1 MARLKSKTTN
11 ELKSEKMTKSERQ
24 VQKVIDTIGIE
35 VVRELIGKP
44 EATEG
49 EVRQIVRQSITNWKR
64 RSRIAV
70 EIKPYETG
78 EERLESLLD
87 WLNRP
92 SSWEGGND
100 ADNSQQ
106 SNNQRG
112 I

>member
-1 MARLKSKTTN
+1 MAKGD
-11 ELKSEKMTKSERQ
+11 RQ
-24 VQKVIDTIGIE
+24 VQKVIDTLGVE
-35 VVRELIGKP
+35 VVRELADKP

-49 EVRQIVRQSITNWKR
+49 EVRQLVRQAITNWKR
-64 RSRIAV
+64 RSGITV
-70 EIKPYETG
+70 EIKPYENG

-100 ADNSQQ
+100 VDNSQL
-106 SNNQRG
+106 SNNRRG

>member
-1 MARLKSKTTN
+1 MAKGD
-11 ELKSEKMTKSERQ
+11 Q
-24 VQKVIDTIGIE
+24 QAQKVIDTLGIE
-35 VVRELIGKP
+35 VVRELAGKP

-49 EVRQIVRQSITNWKR
+49 EVRQLVRQAITNWKR
-64 RSRIAV
+64 RSGILV
-70 EIKPYETG
+70 EIKPYDNG

-92 SSWEGGND
+92 SSWKGGND
-100 ADNSQQ
+100 ADNSQK

>member
-1 MARLKSKTTN
+1 VARLKFNTTD
-11 ELKSEKMTKSERQ
+11 ELKNEKMTKGDRQ
-24 VQKVIDTIGIE
+24 VQRVIDTLGIE
-35 VVRELIGKP
+35 VVRELAGKP

-49 EVRQIVRQSITNWKR
+49 EVRQLVRQAITNWKR
-64 RSRIAV
+64 RSGIAV
-70 EIKPYETG
+70 EIKPYDNG

-112 I
+112 V

>member
-1 MARLKSKTTN
+1 
-11 ELKSEKMTKSERQ
+11 MTKRERQ
-24 VQKVIDTIGIE
+24 VQRVIDTLGVE
-35 VVRELIGKP
+35 VVRELAGKP

-49 EVRQIVRQSITNWKR
+49 EIRLLVRQAITNWER
-64 RSRIAV
+64 RSGIAV
-70 EIKPYETG
+70 EINSCETG

-100 ADNSQQ
+100 AYNNPQP
-106 SNNQRG
+106 NNQKG